1 MVPDIAPGPDE
12 EPVAAARFVRPY
24 TITAGRTKSAV
35 DLPVEAT
42 LRQQPALPGAVA
54 DLAAGAQRV
63 LSLCDQKSVAEVS
76 ALTSMPIGV
85 VRVLLGD
92 LVEQGPRPGAGDHH
106 RELVEGRAHR
116 AHREDPPWTSQ
127 LLAGPA
133 GRPRR
138 RRS

>member
-1 MVPDIAPGPDE
+1 MVPDIAPDE

-76 ALTSMPIGV
+76 ALASMPIGV

-92 LVEQGPRPGAGDHH
+92 LVEQGLVQVQATITESSSKDERI
-106 RELVEGRAHR
+106 ELIERTLRGLRNY
-116 AHREDPPWTSQ
+116 
-127 LLAGPA
+127 
-133 GRPRR
+133 
-138 RRS
+138 

>member
-1 MVPDIAPGPDE
+1 MVPDIAPAPDE

-35 DLPVEAT
+35 ELPVEAT

-76 ALTSMPIGV
+76 ALASMPIGV

-92 LVEQGPRPGAGDHH
+92 LVEQGLVQVQATITENSSKDERI
-106 RELVEGRAHR
+106 ELIERTLRGLRNY
-116 AHREDPPWTSQ
+116 
-127 LLAGPA
+127 
-133 GRPRR
+133 
-138 RRS
+138 

>member
-1 MVPDIAPGPDE
+1 VVPDIAPGPDE

-76 ALTSMPIGV
+76 ALASMPIGV

-92 LVEQGPRPGAGDHH
+92 LVEQGLVQVQATITESSSKDERI
-106 RELVEGRAHR
+106 ELIERTLRGLRNY
-116 AHREDPPWTSQ
+116 
-127 LLAGPA
+127 
-133 GRPRR
+133 
-138 RRS
+138 

>member
-1 MVPDIAPGPDE
+1 MPDIAPGPDE

-35 DLPVEAT
+35 ELPVEAT

-76 ALTSMPIGV
+76 ALASMPIGV

-92 LVEQGPRPGAGDHH
+92 LVEQGLVQVQATITESSSKDERI
-106 RELVEGRAHR
+106 ELIERTLRGLRNY
-116 AHREDPPWTSQ
+116 
-127 LLAGPA
+127 
-133 GRPRR
+133 
-138 RRS
+138 